1 MAAKLV
7 TAVRTTYNQQDMI
20 KGFTEG
26 WYKQFGIIPKKESI
40 GVLFSQNALETGGTK
55 SMWNNN
61 IGNVKF
67 APNKNPDL
75 DNGKE
80 YMMLSNVWEII
91 GGKKVI
97 FNPPDPATWFRSY
110 ATLGDGIGEHLDYLK
125 NKRYKA
131 AWAAVEAGDP
141 AQFAHILK
149 VNFYYTAPEA
159 DYVKGMQGWF
169 KKFMADPTFESVID
183 NLDHPTIPAPSK
195 TPTPVPAPQANASTF
210 FDKLKGLFIK
220 NS

>member
-1 MAAKLV
+1 MTAKLV
-7 TAVRTTYNQQDMI
+7 PAVRTTYAQQDMI
-20 KGFTEG
+20 RGFTEG
-26 WYKQFGIIPKKESI
+26 WYKQFGTIPKKESI
-40 GVLFSQNALETGGTK
+40 GVLYSQNALETGGTK

-97 FNPPDPATWFRSY
+97 FNPPDPATWFKSY
-110 ATLGDGIGEHLDYLK
+110 ASLADGIAEHLDYLK
-125 NKRYKA
+125 NKRYKD
-131 AWAAVEAGDP
+131 AWVAVEAGDP

-149 VNFYYTAPEA
+149 VHLYYTAPEA
-159 DYVKGMQGWF
+159 DYIKGMQGWF
-169 KKFMADPTFESVID
+169 KKFMADNTFENVVEELKKLSVSTPNSTSTPPLQID
-183 NLDHPTIPAPSK
+183 PTG
-195 TPTPVPAPQANASTF
+195 F
-210 FDKLKGLFIK
+210 FDKIKSLFNK
-220 NS
+220 